1 MVVVCC
7 AYLSNLGLLYFSQL
21 RLCLEYFSF
30 VDFFMLTE
38 VWNGPLQIMVF
49 FVGNYPQGTYITRE
63 TENGCDYLPLDVRVA
78 KKGPKRSTPRI
89 QRQPKIK
96 RGWSPWERPGE
107 EKDLAVHVFVPSTG
121 TQDVAC
127 AD

>member
-1 MVVVCC
+1 MVVVFC
-7 AYLSNLGLLYFSQL
+7 AYLSNLGLLYFFQL

-38 VWNGPLQIMVF
+38 VWNGPLQIMV
-49 FVGNYPQGTYITRE
+49 YPQGTYITRE
-63 TENGCDYLPLDVRVA
+63 TENGCDDLPLDVRVA
-78 KKGPKRSTPRI
+78 KRGPKRSTPRI

-96 RGWSPWERPGE
+96 RSWSHWERPGE
-107 EKDLAVHVFVPSTG
+107 EKDLSVHVFVPSTG

-127 AD
+127 AG

>member
-21 RLCLEYFSF
+21 SLCLEYFSF

-49 FVGNYPQGTYITRE
+49 LWE
-63 TENGCDYLPLDVRVA
+63 TTPKALTLLERQKMDV
-78 KKGPKRSTPRI
+78 TI
-89 QRQPKIK
+89 F
-96 RGWSPWERPGE
+96 
-107 EKDLAVHVFVPSTG
+107 H
-121 TQDVAC
+121 
-127 AD
+127 

>member
-1 MVVVCC
+1 MVVVFC
-7 AYLSNLGLLYFSQL
+7 AYLSNLGLLYFFQL

-38 VWNGPLQIMVF
+38 VWNGPLQIMV
-49 FVGNYPQGTYITRE
+49 YPQGTYITRE
-63 TENGCDYLPLDVRVA
+63 TENGCDDLPLDVRVA
-78 KKGPKRSTPRI
+78 KRGPKRSTPRI

-107 EKDLAVHVFVPSTG
+107 EKDLSVHVFVPSTG
-121 TQDVAC
+121 TQDMAC
-127 AD
+127 AG